1 MSNIPKHLACGSLL
15 QGGKYRIVR
24 FIAAGGFGCTYEAE
38 HVMLRK
44 RMAIKEFFMQDYCNR
59 EADTCHVTVGTQ
71 SMLEMVNK
79 YKRKFIDEARALS
92 ELHHDGIVS
101 VSDVFEENGTA
112 YFVMEYV
119 SGHTLGDL
127 CKSEPLPEK
136 HALFYIRQV
145 CEALTYVHDN
155 GRLHLDIKPG
165 NVIIEQPS
173 GRAVLID
180 FGASKQ
186 YDAESGENTTTLLG
200 YTPGFAPPEQM
211 GGNLRFF
218 SPATD
223 IYALGATL
231 YKLLTGQAP
240 PTATERISGV
250 PLADLPSGV
259 SSVTRSAVFRALQ
272 PDKSKRPQTVRELIA
287 LLDNAVRKQKD
298 DKVKPIFK
306 VEELSDKSA
315 DINKPA
321 GEDGRPQ
328 KMRKIMTMA
337 GVAVL
342 VALVVVFAIRLLP
355 GGTSHQGGGSAST
368 ASVTEEDMEGRRQVD
383 GEHFTDEKGID
394 YAYTGWVNEAGRPDD
409 EHGTAVDATGTYKG
423 AFRDGKRTGQ
433 GVYETTD
440 GSNRF
445 EGTFE
450 EGQFMRGRLYFS
462 DGSYF
467 EGTFQNNEPS
477 NGDVYDKNGA
487 LIDLPA

>member
-1 MSNIPKHLACGSLL
+1 MSNIPNHLACGSLL

-71 SMLEMVNK
+71 SMMDMVLK
-79 YKRKFIDEARALS
+79 YKKKFIDEARALS

-119 SGHTLGDL
+119 SGHTLADL
-127 CKSEPLPEK
+127 CKDGPLPEK
-136 HALFYIRQV
+136 HALFYVRQV
-145 CEALTYVHDN
+145 CEALNYVHDN

-165 NVIIEQPS
+165 NVIVEQPS

-211 GGNLRFF
+211 GGNLRYF

-240 PTATERISGV
+240 PSATERISGV
-250 PLADLPSGV
+250 PLADLPASV
-259 SSVTRSAVFRALQ
+259 SAATRSAVLQALQ
-272 PDKSKRPQTVRELIA
+272 PDKSMRPQTVRELIA
-287 LLDNAVRKQKD
+287 LLDNAVRKQKNT
-298 DKVKPIFK
+298 KVKSTFK
-306 VEELSDKSA
+306 VEELPDRSA
-315 DINKPA
+315 DKKKA
-321 GEDGRPQ
+321 TGEDGQPKKLR
-328 KMRKIMTMA
+328 KMLTLSGI
-337 GVAVL
+337 AVL
-342 VALVVVFAIRLLP
+342 AALLVVFAVRLLP
-355 GGTSHQGGGSAST
+355 GSSSQKGGNGDST
-368 ASVTEEDMEGRRQVD
+368 ELAAAEGAEGRRQVD
-383 GEHFTDEKGID
+383 GVHFTDEKGID
-394 YAYTGWVNEAGRPDD
+394 YAYTGWVNEAGRPED
-409 EHGTAVDATGTYKG
+409 EHGIGVDATGTYKG

-433 GVYETTD
+433 GVYEVKD

-450 EGQFMRGRLYFS
+450 EGLYKRGRLYFS

-467 EGTFQNNEPS
+467 EGTFQNNEP
-477 NGDVYDKNGA
+477 NDGALYNKNGA
-487 LIDLPA
+487 RVD